1 MLNIYWVMVM
11 MFGVVLPLWAELPA
25 EQVAAARDKWGED
38 IAKLKAL
45 DKKEKYS
52 KEAILFLGSSSVR
65 RWETIKEDMAP
76 YEVIQRGY
84 GGAKYAD
91 LAVFAEELIAPHEF
105 RAVVIYAGNDVTGL
119 ETDATPE
126 QVAEWFKV
134 VADAALARQ
143 PEAKVFCVATTPTPK
158 RWEAQPKIVQVNA
171 ALRTMCFQNPK
182 FNYVITAQCFLNEEG
197 LPQEELF
204 VEDKL
209 HLNAAGYQVWAE
221 RIKANLD
228 IAGVKPAKEL
238 KNNKSAKAAEPAKD

>member
-1 MLNIYWVMVM
+1 MML
-11 MFGVVLPLWAELPA
+11 GLTLALPLWAELPA
-25 EQVAAARDKWGED
+25 EQVAAAREKWGEE

-84 GGAKYAD
+84 GGAKFAD
-91 LAVFAEELIAPHEF
+91 LAVFAEELMAAHEF
-105 RAVVIYAGNDVTGL
+105 RAVVVYVGNDVTGL
-119 ETDATPE
+119 ESDPTPE
-126 QVAEWFKV
+126 QVAAWFKI

-143 PEAKVFCVATTPTPK
+143 PEAKVFFVGITPTPK
-158 RWEAQPKIVQVNA
+158 RWEAWPKIVNVNA
-171 ALRTMCFQNPK
+171 ALRALCFQNPK
-182 FNYVITAQCFLNEEG
+182 ITYVITSHCFLTEEG
-197 LPQEELF
+197 LPKAELF

-209 HLNAAGYQVWAE
+209 HLNAAGYLEWAE

-228 IAGVKPAKEL
+228 IAGVKVAKPAKV
-238 KNNKSAKAAEPAKD
+238 AKATKDPKR

>member
-1 MLNIYWVMVM
+1 MML
-11 MFGVVLPLWAELPA
+11 GLALALPLWAELPA
-25 EQVAAARDKWGED
+25 EQVAAAREKWGED

-182 FNYVITAQCFLNEEG
+182 FNYVITTQCFLNEEG
-197 LPQEELF
+197 LPKEALF

-238 KNNKSAKAAEPAKD
+238 KGTKSAKVAEPAKD

>member
-1 MLNIYWVMVM
+1 M
-11 MFGVVLPLWAELPA
+11 MFWVVLPLCAELPMD
-25 EQVAAARDKWGED
+25 QVKVAREKWGED

-52 KEAILFLGSSSVR
+52 KEAILFLGSASIR

-105 RAVVIYAGNDVTGL
+105 RAVVIYVGNDVTGL

-143 PEAKVFCVATTPTPK
+143 PEAKVFCVAITPTPK
-158 RWEAQPKIVQVNA
+158 RWEAQPKIVQVNT
-171 ALRTMCFQNPK
+171 ALRAMCFQNPK
-182 FNYVITAQCFLNEEG
+182 FNYVITTQCFLTEEG
-197 LPQEELF
+197 LPKEALF

-228 IAGVKPAKEL
+228 IAGVKPALSANSKKIKE
-238 KNNKSAKAAEPAKD
+238 SVKD